1 MALEIDLDGRV
12 AIVTGGSSGIGA
24 GVAQA
29 LAAAGASVAIV
40 GRDAGRL
47 GAVAS
52 RIGAEGGAAEAV
64 VSDLRAPDSAKE
76 IVAATVARLGRIDA
90 LVHAAGIFLLA
101 PPEDSLSL
109 LDEQWAINVRAP
121 YALTVAAL
129 PYLRASKGS
138 VIFFSS
144 AAGRVGVAGATAY
157 SVTKGAVEMM
167 ARGLAIDEAPNG
179 VRVNAIA
186 PGNIETP
193 MNEHLLADRDY
204 RAAKVA
210 ATPLRRL
217 GAVDDLTATVVLL
230 ASGHAGFTTGASI
243 AIDGGQTAQ

>member
-1 MALEIDLDGRV
+1 MTLEIKLDGRA
-12 AIVTGGSSGIGA
+12 AIVTGASSGIGA

-29 LAAAGASVAIV
+29 LAAAGASVTIV

-47 GAVAS
+47 AAVATQ
-52 RIGAEGGAAEAV
+52 IDAVGGAPEPV
-64 VSDLRAPDSAKE
+64 VNDLRIPGSADK
-76 IVAATVARLGRIDA
+76 IVAATVARFGRIDA

-101 PPEDSLSL
+101 PPEDSVSL

-129 PYLRASKGS
+129 PHLRAAKGS

-144 AAGRVGVAGATAY
+144 AAGRVGVPGATAY

-167 ARGLAIDEAPNG
+167 ARGLAIEEAPNG

-204 RAAKVA
+204 RAAKVE

-230 ASGHAGFTTGASI
+230 ASGQAAFTTGASI